1 MAIDFP
7 TSPSPGQQVTS
18 GSRTWTW
25 SGTYWA
31 NNTITGVQG
40 TQGIQGT
47 QGTQGVQGI
56 QGLLGT
62 QGAQG
67 LQGIQGIQGITGAQG
82 IQGSQGTQGT
92 QGLQGIMG
100 AQGAQGTQGTQGA
113 QGIQGTQG
121 TQGLQG
127 ITGAQGISGASILGT
142 ANTWTNT
149 NAFTSISSTL
159 GANFATSSGSV
170 GIGTATPVSK
180 LDVVETATIKRTT
193 SGNTMDLNFYNA
205 VGATVGAVARLRCD
219 GDNTA
224 NEFGALSFWTGRID
238 ISTISERMRIDS
250 SGNVGIGVTPTQRLD
265 IATASGDCIIRLGN
279 GTSTARFAV
288 DNDGPYIY
296 ALTSGDNALRV
307 FTPAGGTAMTVD
319 GAGAIIVNSAVST
332 TSSRPAVGTT
342 RIAGEIAAGYT
353 LGSDGGLLRLSA
365 GGGTGA
371 GTKSYIDLSGYSTD
385 AALETQIQLGTA
397 GVPRMTINVS
407 GNVGISVT
415 PSAWSSL
422 GYGALQVGSAGF
434 YSTGNNGYVSAN
446 TYYGGVGNY
455 YYINTG
461 YSSRMTME
469 SGSIRFYVAPS
480 GTAGTA
486 VTFTPAMLLD
496 VNGNLGIGTF
506 SPNAKLEVV
515 GAASVTSFT
524 GSTAL
529 GFRITGATSTN
540 DYSGID
546 FSSSTAIPRARIGS
560 YFAGGGSYLVFGT
573 SNNYSTGITNSA
585 MTIDYSGNVGIGT
598 TSPAAKLHISGTNAG
613 IIFDR
618 VTADVDP
625 SGIQGSIYVKENG
638 ISNYEAMLFRAT
650 GYRWQS
656 DAGTDYMLI
665 NSSGNVGIGTT
676 SPGYKLEVNGSFAAT
691 TKSFIIDHPT
701 KPGMKLRYGSLEGP
715 ENGVYIRGKSSSYT
729 IELPDY
735 WTKLVDP
742 ESITVQITPYGAP
755 QNIWVSSIADN
766 VVRIASDT
774 PISTYFYF
782 IQAERVDVEKLEVEI

>member
-7 TSPSPGQQVTS
+7 TSPAPGQQVSS

-62 QGAQG
+62 QGTQG
-67 LQGIQGIQGITGAQG
+67 EQGIQGIQGITGAQG
-82 IQGSQGTQGT
+82 IQGIQGTQGT

-170 GIGTATPVSK
+170 GIGTSSPRIRLEAVGTDSAESGTSTPNGGIMVSNPTASNSQVMTMG
-180 LDVVETATIKRTT
+180 VVNGASNHSWIQSRNST
-193 SGNTMDLNFYNA
+193 SANFYSLVLNPS
-205 VGATVGAVARLRCD
+205 G
-219 GDNTA
+219 
-224 NEFGALSFWTGRID
+224 
-238 ISTISERMRIDS
+238 
-250 SGNVGIGVTPTQRLD
+250 GNVGIGVTPTQRLD

-319 GAGAIIVNSAVST
+319 GAGAIIVSSTIGT
-332 TSSRPAVGTT
+332 TSSRPAVGTS
-342 RIAGEIAAGYT
+342 RIAGEIAGAYT
-353 LGSDGGLLRLSA
+353 SLGSDGGFLRLSA

-407 GNVGISVT
+407 GNVGI
-415 PSAWSSL
+415 
-422 GYGALQVGSAGF
+422 
-434 YSTGNNGYVSAN
+434 
-446 TYYGGVGNY
+446 
-455 YYINTG
+455 
-461 YSSRMTME
+461 
-469 SGSIRFYVAPS
+469 
-480 GTAGTA
+480 
-486 VTFTPAMLLD
+486 
-496 VNGNLGIGTF
+496 
-506 SPNAKLEVV
+506 
-515 GAASVTSFT
+515 
-524 GSTAL
+524 
-529 GFRITGATSTN
+529 
-540 DYSGID
+540 
-546 FSSSTAIPRARIGS
+546 
-560 YFAGGGSYLVFGT
+560 
-573 SNNYSTGITNSA
+573 
-585 MTIDYSGNVGIGT
+585 
-598 TSPAAKLHISGTNAG
+598 
-613 IIFDR
+613 
-618 VTADVDP
+618 
-625 SGIQGSIYVKENG
+625 
-638 ISNYEAMLFRAT
+638 
-650 GYRWQS
+650 
-656 DAGTDYMLI
+656 
-665 NSSGNVGIGTT
+665 GTT

-691 TKSFIIDHPT
+691 TKSFIIEHPT

-766 VVRIASDT
+766 TVRIASDT
-774 PISTYFYF
+774 PICTYFYF
-782 IQAERVDVEKLEVEI
+782 IQAERVDVKKLEVEI

>member
-7 TSPSPGQQVTS
+7 TSPTVGQQVTS
-18 GSRTWTW
+18 GSRTWSW
-25 SGTYWA
+25 SGSHWQ

-56 QGLLGT
+56 QGVQGT
-62 QGAQG
+62 QGSQG

-82 IQGSQGTQGT
+82 IQGIQGTQGT

-142 ANTWTNT
+142 NNTWTGT
-149 NAFTSISSTL
+149 NNFNSSKAIFGAASI
-159 GANFATSSGSV
+159 TSSPDLGEKINVVGYSVITSGS
-170 GIGTATPVSK
+170 
-180 LDVVETATIKRTT
+180 TT
-193 SGNTMDLNFYNA
+193 SANLYNSAAGADQKWLRFYGSTA
-205 VGATVGAVARLRCD
+205 GAWMFEKV
-219 GDNTA
+219 N
-224 NEFGALSFWTGRID
+224 D
-238 ISTISERMRIDS
+238 IYTTPTTLMTITSG
-250 SGNVGIGVTPTQRLD
+250 GNVGIGVTPTQRLD

-307 FTPAGGTAMTVD
+307 FTPAGGTAM
-319 GAGAIIVNSAVST
+319 
-332 TSSRPAVGTT
+332 
-342 RIAGEIAAGYT
+342 
-353 LGSDGGLLRLSA
+353 L
-365 GGGTGA
+365 
-371 GTKSYIDLSGYSTD
+371 ID
-385 AALETQIQLGTA
+385 
-397 GVPRMTINVS
+397 PS
-407 GNVGISVT
+407 GNVGI
-415 PSAWSSL
+415 
-422 GYGALQVGSAGF
+422 
-434 YSTGNNGYVSAN
+434 
-446 TYYGGVGNY
+446 
-455 YYINTG
+455 
-461 YSSRMTME
+461 
-469 SGSIRFYVAPS
+469 
-480 GTAGTA
+480 GTT
-486 VTFTPAMLLD
+486 
-496 VNGNLGIGTF
+496 

-585 MTIDYSGNVGIGT
+585 MTIDYNGNVGIGT
-598 TSPAAKLHISGTNAG
+598 TSPAGRLHVYTASGSSVAEYLETNQTEAYISFKASGTSSNTSCRIGVTGENLLFLNNGATERMRIDSSGNVGIGTTTPSGKFNVVGVASYDAGINIDGSSISGVGLSLRNAAG
-613 IIFDR
+613 NNWYLIS
-618 VTADVDP
+618 TG
-625 SGIQGSIYVKENG
+625 SGNG
-638 ISNYEAMLFRAT
+638 GGANNFGFYNGNSGNYLFYIMST
-650 GYRWQS
+650 
-656 DAGTDYMLI
+656 
-665 NSSGNVGIGTT
+665 GNVGIGTT

-715 ENGVYIRGKSSSYT
+715 ENGVYVRGKSSSYT

-766 VVRIASDT
+766 TVRIASDT